1 MILQTLIGARD
12 LAGLMRER
20 DVLIVDCRSDLSD
33 PARGARDYAQGHI
46 PGAVYADLNRD
57 LADLSQRGL
66 GRHPLPEAKAFSAVL
81 SRWGWTP
88 GTCIVAYDDASG
100 AYAARLWWML
110 RLIGARDVAV
120 LDGGL
125 AAWKSAGLPL
135 DAEIPVRPP
144 TDVAVEFDRNKI
156 VYTEELQQMLQNP
169 HFPHPHF
176 LLLDAR
182 AAPRFRGEVEPIDPV
197 AGHVPGARNRPFSE
211 NLAVDG
217 CFKPAA
223 TLHAE
228 FQALLGSQAP
238 GDVVNM
244 CGSGVTACHNLLAME
259 YAGLSGARVY
269 APSWSGWIADPAR
282 PVAAVP
288 K

>member
-1 MILQTLIGARD
+1 MNLQTLIDVND

-57 LADLSQRGL
+57 LSDLSKRGL
-66 GRHPLPEAKAFSAVL
+66 GRHPLPDAKAFSAVL
-81 SRWGWTP
+81 GRWGWAP
-88 GTCIVAYDDASG
+88 GMPVVAYDEGSG

-110 RLIGARDVAV
+110 RLIGAPDVAV

-125 AAWKSAGLPL
+125 AAWKAAGLPL
-135 DAEIPVRPP
+135 DAHIPARKP
-144 TDVAVEFDRNKI
+144 TEVVAEFESSQI
-156 VYTEELQQMLQNP
+156 VYTQQLQQMLQNP
-169 HFPHPHF
+169 QC

-182 AAPRFRGEVEPIDPV
+182 AAPRYRGEVEPIDPV

-211 NLAVDG
+211 NLSADG
-217 CFKPAA
+217 RFKSAA
-223 TLHAE
+223 TLREE
-228 FQALLGSQAP
+228 FQALLGVHPSGA
-238 GDVVNM
+238 VVNM

-259 YAGLSGARVY
+259 HAGLPSARVY
-269 APSWSGWIADPAR
+269 APSWSGWIVDPAR
-282 PVAAVP
+282 AVATIA